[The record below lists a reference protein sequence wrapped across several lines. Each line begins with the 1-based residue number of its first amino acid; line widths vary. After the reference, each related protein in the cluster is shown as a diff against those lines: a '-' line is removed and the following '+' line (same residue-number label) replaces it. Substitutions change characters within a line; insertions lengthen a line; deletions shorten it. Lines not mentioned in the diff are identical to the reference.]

1 MLYNRIK
8 KILKSVDVFKP
19 ATPTLIAL
27 DTTLDFTTNMDL
39 RSGEG
44 KIVVSFVTSGG
55 YAAPDV
61 VVDVQNMNATPACRA
76 RPQNSGY
83 VDISIQDAA
92 NGVIRMNAVTT
103 AISVAKIEYLR
114 K

>member
-1 MLYNRIK
+1 
-8 KILKSVDVFKP
+8 
-19 ATPTLIAL
+19 
-27 DTTLDFTTNMDL
+27 
-39 RSGEG
+39 
-44 KIVVSFVTSGG
+44 
-55 YAAPDV
+55 
-61 VVDVQNMNATPACRA
+61 MNATPACRA